1 MPNLINELYD
11 YAHKFESKYN
21 DPIHSD
27 INEMWQ
33 DFKEIVQKT
42 IDRNIPSKLI
52 SGSKTNLP
60 WITNSIRK
68 MIRKRNAAYHKQKHS
83 KEHADILVYKHLKR
97 NVQTQI
103 RKSYWENVESI
114 LSGDEAST
122 YQTQNKFWKFI
133 KGQFHVTTDTT
144 QKKKSSYA
152 EYLVLVL
159 YCTHITCHGFKGNM
173 QIQLNNSEI
182 SPFAQLCEKL

>member
-52 SGSKTNLP
+52 SGSKTILANLQQP
-60 WITNSIRK
+60 TPVRYLAKI
-68 MIRKRNAAYHKQKHS
+68 HKK
-83 KEHADILVYKHLKR
+83 
-97 NVQTQI
+97 
-103 RKSYWENVESI
+103 
-114 LSGDEAST
+114 
-122 YQTQNKFWKFI
+122 
-133 KGQFHVTTDTT
+133 
-144 QKKKSSYA
+144 
-152 EYLVLVL
+152 
-159 YCTHITCHGFKGNM
+159 
-173 QIQLNNSEI
+173 
-182 SPFAQLCEKL
+182 P